1 MACRQSI
8 LRAIHLEDPRTD
20 QFLIKNTPF
29 IDVMIRDLCKWFAL
43 TLESMCPTSTHTHTH
58 AHTQNHN
65 VNSTS
70 KSKLNQKQITTRPD
84 QINKLEKKNTNSSQ
98 HTNLRVKIP
107 SSIQSS
113 PINPITTS
121 ISTSISSA
129 VAASQS
135 SISALR
141 NKSKNISNDNHHQ
154 IPEMNKM
161 KEKMKD
167 NNNKSVDR
175 EKNKERIVEDEKDA
189 EKNTSF
195 RSFSLSRVP
204 QYLSSKSIPNIH
216 NIPRQFSSN
225 TMPFS
230 ASLNST
236 SPRTSP
242 SAGPARGFKIL
253 DSTAQP
259 LPLSL
264 PLAGSGMSSS
274 SSTNST
280 VKPFLSPPAPSTS
293 SSSSSFLFA
302 SDPSMK
308 TCPLGKY

>member
-1 MACRQSI
+1 
-8 LRAIHLEDPRTD
+8 
-20 QFLIKNTPF
+20 
-29 IDVMIRDLCKWFAL
+29 MISDLCKWFAL

-58 AHTQNHN
+58 SHTHTQNYN
-65 VNSTS
+65 INSTI
-70 KSKLNQKQITTRPD
+70 KSKVNQKQITTRTLD
-84 QINKLEKKNTNSSQ
+84 QTNKLEKENTSTSH

-107 SSIQSS
+107 PSVQSS
-113 PINPITTS
+113 SINPITTS

-135 SISALR
+135 SINALR
-141 NKSKNISNDNHHQ
+141 NKSKNISNDTNHQ
-154 IPEMNKM
+154 IPEINKT

-167 NNNKSVDR
+167 NKGRST
-175 EKNKERIVEDEKDA
+175 EDEKDVD
-189 EKNTSF
+189 KNSSF

-204 QYLSSKSIPNIH
+204 QYLSSKNIPNIN

-242 SAGPARGFKIL
+242 SAGPARGFKTL
-253 DSTAQP
+253 NSTAQP

-264 PLAGSGMSSS
+264 PLTGYGISSS
-274 SSTNST
+274 SSTNSSG
-280 VKPFLSPPAPSTS
+280 KPFLSPPAPSSSSSS
-293 SSSSSFLFA
+293 SSSSSFL
-302 SDPSMK
+302 SPSNPNTK
-308 TCPLGKY
+308 ISPLGNY

>member
-1 MACRQSI
+1 
-8 LRAIHLEDPRTD
+8 
-20 QFLIKNTPF
+20 
-29 IDVMIRDLCKWFAL
+29 MIIDLCKWFAL
-43 TLESMCPTSTHTHTH
+43 TLESMCPTPTHTHTH

-65 VNSTS
+65 INSTS
-70 KSKLNQKQITTRPD
+70 KSKLNQKQITTRPPD
-84 QINKLEKKNTNSSQ
+84 QTNKLEKENSSTSQ

-113 PINPITTS
+113 SINPITTS

-135 SISALR
+135 SINALR
-141 NKSKNISNDNHHQ
+141 NKSKNISSDTHHQ
-154 IPEMNKM
+154 IPEINKT

-167 NNNKSVDR
+167 N
-175 EKNKERIVEDEKDA
+175 KERSVEDEKDV
-189 EKNTSF
+189 EKNSSF

-204 QYLSSKSIPNIH
+204 QYLSSKNIPNID
-216 NIPRQFSSN
+216 NIHRQFSSN

-242 SAGPARGFKIL
+242 SAGPARGFKTL
-253 DSTAQP
+253 NSVAQP

-264 PLAGSGMSSS
+264 PLTGSGMSSS
-274 SSTNST
+274 RSTNNSG
-280 VKPFLSPPAPSTS
+280 KPFLSPPAPSS
-293 SSSSSFLFA
+293 SSSSTSSSFL
-302 SDPSMK
+302 SPSNPNMK
-308 TCPLGKY
+308 TSPLGNY

>member
-1 MACRQSI
+1 
-8 LRAIHLEDPRTD
+8 
-20 QFLIKNTPF
+20 
-29 IDVMIRDLCKWFAL
+29 MISDLCKWFAL
-43 TLESMCPTSTHTHTH
+43 TLESMCPTSTHTHTL
-58 AHTQNHN
+58 ANTQNHN
-65 VNSTS
+65 INSTS
-70 KSKLNQKQITTRPD
+70 KSKLNQKQITTRPN
-84 QINKLEKKNTNSSQ
+84 QSNKLEKEDTNSSQ
-98 HTNLRVKIP
+98 HANLRVKIP

-135 SISALR
+135 SINALR
-141 NKSKNISNDNHHQ
+141 NKSKNISNDTYHQ
-154 IPEMNKM
+154 IPEINKM
-161 KEKMKD
+161 KEKVKD

-175 EKNKERIVEDEKDA
+175 EMNKVRSTEDEKDT
-189 EKNTSF
+189 EKSSSF

-242 SAGPARGFKIL
+242 SAGPARGFKTL
-253 DSTAQP
+253 NSSAQP
-259 LPLSL
+259 KPLSL
-264 PLAGSGMSSS
+264 PLTGSGMSSS

-280 VKPFLSPPAPSTS
+280 VKPFLSPTAPSTS
-293 SSSSSFLFA
+293 SSSSSSSSSSFL
-302 SDPSMK
+302 SPSNPNMK
-308 TCPLGKY
+308 ISPLGNY